1 MRFGCTANLN
11 SPRSVNCSRKT
22 LEAIVFYE
30 VLLTSTSSPLPSKFQ
45 KAIIRGDR
53 ATREPPIAPQR
64 VCRTRWRSLELA
76 KGCVIGYPWL
86 IKTCDAFRICDEK
99 KPMIAFV
106 GWNTDCSMAAGIT
119 IFWRV
124 PAIEPAA

>member
-30 VLLTSTSSPLPSKFQ
+30 VLLTSTSSPLLSKFQ

-53 ATREPPIAPQR
+53 ATREPPIALLQ
-64 VCRTRWRSLELA
+64 VSHIRWRLLELA
-76 KGCVIGYPWL
+76 KP
-86 IKTCDAFRICDEK
+86 DAANGRLAEL
-99 KPMIAFV
+99 
-106 GWNTDCSMAAGIT
+106 
-119 IFWRV
+119 R
-124 PAIEPAA
+124 